1 MTVLGKKMQVVNDNC
16 ELISLSLIGSFLDGL
31 NDNLIENRYIY
42 SITKSSFSYPMP
54 FLGGP
59 SIPQPVPNVNEYYF
73 TLSLDEYNQIKSN
86 KDLVHVYHFVE
97 NISNGKVFVKC
108 VGNTKDGELVLC
120 RAITNLCDYF
130 QCIRNMASN
139 KNPNWYI
146 CEIDGS
152 KLKFDSNQFVENPL
166 DISEI
171 SNTANVIKMNVAA
184 FGKYME
190 DNKNEENK

>member
-1 MTVLGKKMQVVNDNC
+1 MTVLGKKMQVVNDNG

-31 NDNLIENRYIY
+31 DDNLIENHCIY
-42 SITKSSFSYPMP
+42 SITKSSFLYPIP
-54 FLGGP
+54 FLNGS

-86 KDLVHVYHFVE
+86 KDLIHVYHFVSTI
-97 NISNGKVFVKC
+97 NDGKVFVKC
-108 VGNTKDGELVLC
+108 TGDTEGELVMC

-139 KNPNWYI
+139 KNPNWYL
-146 CEIDGS
+146 CEINGS
-152 KLKFDSNQFVENPL
+152 KLKFDSNQLVENPL
-166 DISEI
+166 SIPEI
-171 SNTANVIKMNVAA
+171 CDAANAIKMNVAA

-190 DNKNEENK
+190 DDKNEENK